1 MNKIIKN
8 IILGLAMSFTMAVS
22 ANNPGLDNLDNSKEV
37 LPETEATIKAIF
49 KVDAREVEDVFL
61 KIKRVERILTPKKK
75 LSKVKY
81 TIA

>member
-8 IILGLAMSFTMAVS
+8 IILGLAMSFTMSVS